1 MQYLLAHNYLL
12 TALELLIEAQEAGD
26 EDDVESLQH
35 FFNDQAKFPAEE
47 VAKFDPNEGYLLLQ
61 IAPKATP
68 LDMACKKLNT
78 AHNMPNSPMQQLT
91 FSSWPASVKRDWE
104 CLNTSS
110 ELQRRT

>member
-12 TALELLIEAQEAGD
+12 TALELLVEAQEAGD

-35 FFNDQAKFPAEE
+35 FFSDQAKFPAEA
-47 VAKFDPNEGYLLLQ
+47 VAKFDPNEGCRYQQLLQ
-61 IAPKATP
+61 TYDTPIAQHEQV
-68 LDMACKKLNT
+68 L
-78 AHNMPNSPMQQLT
+78 MQQSI
-91 FSSWPASVKRDWE
+91 FSSWPANVKKDWE